1 MIILR
6 VQMYLILASHSNLG
20 IAYLKLQNKDNSIA
34 VIEKAVE
41 HGLRGAQLKFQNSA
55 NNNFPLGIE
64 FRGLLC

>member
-41 HGLRGAQLKFQNSA
+41 HGLR
-55 NNNFPLGIE
+55 
-64 FRGLLC
+64 